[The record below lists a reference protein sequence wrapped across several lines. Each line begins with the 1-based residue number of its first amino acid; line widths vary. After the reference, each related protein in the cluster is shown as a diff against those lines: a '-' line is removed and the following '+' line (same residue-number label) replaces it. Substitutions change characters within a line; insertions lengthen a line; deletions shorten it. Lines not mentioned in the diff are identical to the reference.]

1 MILYKDKMSKIL
13 TFSVGIIK
21 YYYMTVF
28 FFYLPGV
35 TNTHKRN
42 KS

>member
-1 MILYKDKMSKIL
+1 MIPYKDKMSKIL

-28 FFYLPGV
+28 FLSAGC
-35 TNTHKRN
+35 HKHT
-42 KS
+42 